1 MNYFSWVVID
11 YKQRS
16 NFFKPDIFYSLMRFT
31 ANLNFFDCISRALSE
46 PKILVPEICL
56 PTGNP
61 VLGITIILHTVF
73 FIQYAFPGKKQCLNL
88 YAGFLLVINQCFR
101 TS

>member
-1 MNYFSWVVID
+1 
-11 YKQRS
+11 
-16 NFFKPDIFYSLMRFT
+16 MRFT
-31 ANLNFFDCISRALSE
+31 ANLNFFHCISRALSE

-73 FIQYAFPGKKQCLNL
+73 YSICFPRKKTMLKLICRFSPRDKPMFSYIVVFPN
-88 YAGFLLVINQCFR
+88 FK
-101 TS
+101 